1 MTTKEQLELMFN
13 EIRQVI
19 RKHINETTDADI
31 KLEKTSN
38 TGRVKIFI
46 QIKNISD
53 IEISFQPSSK

>member
-31 KLEKTSN
+31 KLEKISN